1 MEKKVK
7 DEDVLTFAAKWAE
20 INSEEVFEIVLLNV
34 LIYIYIYIFFF

>member
-20 INSEEVFEIVLLNV
+20 INSEEVFKIVLLNV
-34 LIYIYIYIFFF
+34 LMYIFFVFI

>member
-20 INSEEVFEIVLLNV
+20 IDSEEVFKFLSLLV
-34 LIYIYIYIFFF
+34 FKPFFLL

>member
-20 INSEEVFEIVLLNV
+20 INSEEVFKIVLLNV
-34 LIYIYIYIFFF
+34 LIFFYFFFI